1 MENKYDILL
10 AKYFGGNATQSEM
23 DELEAYI
30 AASPENQKEFDKL
43 TELYGLMGLS
53 DSQIPEINSAKAK
66 SKFKTYIGKQNS
78 EKPKNT
84 FFINRFNLS
93 TSLIFRVASVAII
106 ILVSTLVWKNIF
118 ADNEII
124 ISTNTA
130 IQHHIL
136 PNDTKLT
143 LAENSKIS
151 YRATKKSNIIDLQGK
166 ANFNIENK
174 GKANLVVTAGETFIE
189 DIGTVFNVNAYPE
202 SELVSVSVSEGQ
214 VHFYTSDNQGLIL
227 NAGEAGIFNKTT
239 KAFTVLAKRKD
250 LKENGGSIHIEFEA
264 MSLNDALAVIGNA
277 YGVEIELPDK
287 NIGNLPITVNFDGE
301 NIQTVI
307 QVISETLNLKTSMKG
322 EVYQLYGA
330 K

>member
-10 AKYFGGNATQSEM
+10 AKYFGGNATQAEM
-23 DELEAYI
+23 DELEAYV

-43 TELYGLMGLS
+43 TELYGLMGLYNR
-53 DSQIPEINSAKAK
+53 QIPEINSAKAK
-66 SKFKTYIGKQNS
+66 SKFKTYLSKQNS

-84 FFINRFNLS
+84 FFLNRVNFS
-93 TSLIFRVASVAII
+93 TSLILRVASVAII

-124 ISTNTA
+124 ISSSTG

-136 PNDTKLT
+136 PNNTKLT

-151 YRATKKSNIIDLQGK
+151 YHATKNSNIIDLQGK
-166 ANFNIENK
+166 ANFNVENK
-174 GKANLVVTAGETFIE
+174 GKTNLLVTAGETFIE
-189 DIGTVFNVNAYPE
+189 DIGTVFNVNAYPA

-227 NAGEAGIFNKTT
+227 NAGEAGVFNKTT
-239 KAFTVLAKRKD
+239 KSFTVLAKRKD

-287 NIGNLPITVNFDGE
+287 NVGNLPITVNFDGE
-301 NIQTVI
+301 NIQTVM
-307 QVISETLNLKTSMKG
+307 QVISETLNLKISMKG

>member
-10 AKYFGGNATQSEM
+10 AKYFGGNATQAEM
-23 DELEAYI
+23 DELEAYV

-53 DSQIPEINSAKAK
+53 DRQIPEINSTKAK
-66 SKFKTYIGKQNS
+66 NKFKTYISKQNT
-78 EKPKNT
+78 EKQKNT
-84 FFINRFNLS
+84 FFLNRINFT
-93 TSLIFRVASVAII
+93 TSLILRVASVAII

-118 ADNEII
+118 GDNEII
-124 ISTNTA
+124 ISSNTA

-136 PNDTKLT
+136 PNNTKLT

-151 YRATKKSNIIDLQGK
+151 YRDTKKSNIIDLQGK
-166 ANFNIENK
+166 ANFNVENK
-174 GKANLVVTAGETFIE
+174 GKASLLVTAGETFIE

-227 NAGEAGIFNKTT
+227 NAGEAGIFNKST
-239 KAFTVLAKRKD
+239 KSFTVLAKRKD

-287 NIGNLPITVNFDGE
+287 NVGNLPITVNFDGE
-301 NIQTVI
+301 NIQTVM
-307 QVISETLNLKTSMKG
+307 QVISETLNLKTRMKG

>member
-10 AKYFGGNATQSEM
+10 AKYFGGNATQAEM
-23 DELEAYI
+23 DEMEAYV

-53 DSQIPEINSAKAK
+53 DRQIPEINSAKAK
-66 SKFKTYIGKQNS
+66 SKFKTYISKQNT
-78 EKPKNT
+78 EKQKNT
-84 FFINRFNLS
+84 FFLNRFNFS
-93 TSLIFRVASVAII
+93 TSLILRVASVAII

-124 ISTNTA
+124 ISSNTA

-136 PNDTKLT
+136 SNDTKLT

-151 YRATKKSNIIDLQGK
+151 YHATKNSNIIDLQGK
-166 ANFNIENK
+166 ANFNVENK
-174 GKANLVVTAGETFIE
+174 GKASLLVTAGETFIE

-264 MSLNDALAVIGNA
+264 MRLNDALVVIGNA

-287 NIGNLPITVNFDGE
+287 NVGNLPITVNFDGE
-301 NIQTVI
+301 NIQTVM
-307 QVISETLNLKTSMKG
+307 QVISETLNLKISMKG

>member
-23 DELEAYI
+23 DELEAYV

-53 DSQIPEINSAKAK
+53 DRQIPEINSAKAK

-84 FFINRFNLS
+84 FFLNRFTFS
-93 TSLIFRVASVAII
+93 TSLILRVASVAII

-124 ISTNTA
+124 ISSNTA

-136 PNDTKLT
+136 PNNTKLT

-151 YRATKKSNIIDLQGK
+151 YRVTKNSNIIDLQGK
-166 ANFNIENK
+166 ANFNVVNK
-174 GKANLVVTAGETFIE
+174 GKTSLLVTAGETFIE

-227 NAGEAGIFNKTT
+227 NAGEAGIFNKST

-250 LKENGGSIHIEFEA
+250 LKNNGTIHIEFEA
-264 MSLNDALAVIGNA
+264 MSLNDALSVIGNA

-287 NIGNLPITVNFDGE
+287 NVGNLPITVNFDGE
-301 NIQTVI
+301 NIQTVM
-307 QVISETLNLKTSMKG
+307 QVISETLNLKTRMKG